1 MGYYDS
7 DNHTDECQHCGEPL
21 TGRQERYCSAACRQ
35 AGFRESRRPRRRLA
49 LKPCPL
55 CGDSFLATYPLK
67 KFCDYESEAERDCQ
81 DAQDDLEEAELIA
94 AVEREEAVCAHCGE
108 PAGWSGRGRPRRFC
122 SNRCK
127 TADYR
132 KRKIA

>member
-7 DNHTDECQHCGEPL
+7 ENHTDECQHCGEPL
-21 TGRQERYCSAACRQ
+21 TGRQERYCSPACRQ
-35 AGFRESRRPRRRLA
+35 AVFRDSRKPRKPREW
-49 LKPCPL
+49 KPCPL
-55 CGDSFLATYPLK
+55 CGEPFEAIHPLK
-67 KFCDYESEAERDCQ
+67 KFCDYEDEAERHCQ
-81 DAQDDLEEAELIA
+81 DAQDDLEEAEAIA

-108 PAGWSGRGRPRRFC
+108 PAEWSGRGRPRRFC

-132 KRKIA
+132 KRTTD